1 MLAVTGPGST
11 HCWGSP
17 RRVSPACRPGPSR
30 GARNWSTPGTHT
42 RRQPVLSSLLGL
54 NREAPDEAESAANL
68 LSLRRRRWTES
79 KRTCVGHAAGD
90 WGTGGRAGRSGPG
103 HRAPLPGQAAS
114 APLSTR
120 LGPSVPG
127 TCRCPSRPI
136 PRPPGHA
143 PSKTIGSPPGSCFG
157 ASGRRARAP
166 VSVATRA
173 GEGARRTPCS
183 RALL

>member
-1 MLAVTGPGST
+1 MTGPGST

-17 RRVSPACRPGPSR
+17 RRASPARRPGPSR

-42 RRQPVLSSLLGL
+42 RRQSVLSSLLGL

-68 LSLRRRRWTES
+68 PSLRRRRWTES
-79 KRTCVGHAAGD
+79 KRTCVGHGAGD
-90 WGTGGRAGRSGPG
+90 WGAGGACGSLWPWASCTPPWPGRVHPSL
-103 HRAPLPGQAAS
+103 HS
-114 APLSTR
+114 AWTQRPWDLS
-120 LGPSVPG
+120 LSFP
-127 TCRCPSRPI
+127 PI